1 MYMLII
7 LEIIDI
13 FFLLTEK
20 HGREACYKLEDN
32 RGTYTLDTT
41 STYTPEGCSESLF
54 YLQLSHILNFQ
65 TLLLTW
71 TVLAQLP
78 NQEILSLICSRQRCT
93 VVVAGAEEH
102 QGPGKTRES

>member
-13 FFLLTEK
+13 FFLFAEK
-20 HGREACYKLEDN
+20 HGNEARCKVEYS

-41 STYTPEGCSESLF
+41 GTYTPDGCSESLF

-65 TLLLTW
+65 TLLLLDST
-71 TVLAQLP
+71 
-78 NQEILSLICSRQRCT
+78 SLVT
-93 VVVAGAEEH
+93 
-102 QGPGKTRES
+102 